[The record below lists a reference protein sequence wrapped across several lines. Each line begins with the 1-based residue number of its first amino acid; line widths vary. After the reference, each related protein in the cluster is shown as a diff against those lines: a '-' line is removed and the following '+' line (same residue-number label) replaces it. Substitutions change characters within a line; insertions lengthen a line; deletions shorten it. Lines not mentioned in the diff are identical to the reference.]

1 VNNSLSLRFN
11 ITTGVLISVLLVIF
25 GVYNQ
30 VQTRTALKAN
40 LEKQT
45 LSASNRLSQSL
56 PSTMWNFEL
65 SQMRNLVEAEVSAQE
80 IQSIY
85 VFDKNKLLLGL
96 SANETGEFI
105 ESSPSDDMISIGDSV
120 LEFQDEGE
128 THQVGRLLV
137 ISDDRAIEDL
147 LNQALLRIIVQLVI
161 VISVVVSMLTIM
173 LRRIV
178 VQPLDVLTTALS
190 DISKGEGDLTARINV
205 GRTDE
210 IGKVADEFNLFADKI
225 QALVQQ
231 VMASMA
237 NMSELIQELVSVAQN
252 TSQGV
257 QSQRAETEQVAAAV
271 NQMSSTALEISRNAA
286 EAAGSAKQA
295 DTEAQNAKVVVAS
308 TIDSM
313 GFLAAEIQNGVQVI
327 NNLELDVDNITSMVG
342 VIQGIAEQT
351 NLLALNAAIEAARA
365 GEQGRGFAVV
375 ADEVRTLAN
384 KTQTTTEEIQEM
396 ITRLQ
401 SGAESAVNVMKSS
414 QEKGECTVQDV
425 NKTDGSLGDIVNAV
439 SLINNMNTQ
448 IASSS
453 EQQTLAT
460 EEISQSI
467 TNISDVA
474 DQAAGGAK
482 STESACMRLAGLAED
497 LDAQL
502 NQFKV

>member
-1 VNNSLSLRFN
+1 MNNSLSLRFN

>member
-1 VNNSLSLRFN
+1 MNNSLSLRFN
-11 ITTGVLISVLLVIF
+11 LTTGILISVLLVIF

-30 VQTRTALKAN
+30 VQTRTALKVN
-40 LEKQT
+40 LEKQVQ
-45 LSASNRLSQSL
+45 SASNRLAQNL

-65 SQMRNLVEAEVSAQE
+65 LQMRHLVEAEVSAQE
-80 IQSIY
+80 IQSVY
-85 VFDKNKLLLGL
+85 VLDKDKLLLGL
-96 SANETGEFI
+96 SVNEAGEFV
-105 ESSPSDDMISIGDSV
+105 ESSLPDDLPGIGSTV

-128 THQVGRLLV
+128 THQVGRLFIV
-137 ISDDRAIEDL
+137 SDDRAIEEL
-147 LNQALLRIIVQLVI
+147 LNQALLRMIVQLVI

-173 LRRIV
+173 LRQIV
-178 VQPLDVLTTALS
+178 VQPLDVLASALS
-190 DISKGEGDLTARINV
+190 DISKGEGDLTARIKI
-205 GRTDE
+205 GRADE
-210 IGKVADEFNLFADKI
+210 IGKVAEEFNHFAGKI
-225 QALVQQ
+225 QTLVQQ

-286 EAAGSAKQA
+286 DAASSAKQA
-295 DTEAQNAKVVVAS
+295 DNEAQDAKVVVAS

-313 GFLAAEIQNGVQVI
+313 GYLAAEIQNGVQVI

-401 SGAESAVNVMKSS
+401 SGAQSAVSVMKSS

-482 STESACMRLAGLAED
+482 STESTCMRLADLAEQ
-497 LDAQL
+497 LDTQL

>member
-1 VNNSLSLRFN
+1 
-11 ITTGVLISVLLVIF
+11 VLISVLLVIF